1 MSSAYRPIATA
12 KADIPIIRAGDRPL
26 FAERNLWNIGVRS
39 ASFRPDVGLTNNA
52 AIVVVLF
59 TKLSGKIGAAHTDR
73 MKVKGGKLRLDL
85 GCLHRR
91 GKPAGQLSRRFLG
104 RFCRCV

>member
-1 MSSAYRPIATA
+1 MLQRKHFAAFAALQFFGSYRTNNGHHRTLVRRGSVAIDPLRTWSTFAY
-12 KADIPIIRAGDRPL
+12 
-26 FAERNLWNIGVRS
+26 RNLWNIGVRS

-73 MKVKGGKLRLDL
+73 MKVKGG
-85 GCLHRR
+85 
-91 GKPAGQLSRRFLG
+91 
-104 RFCRCV
+104 